1 MKNKLIIA
9 ALIFPLLLACKKVDQ
24 KKTPALPVV
33 VEHAQKSGQSLNP
46 DYAGL
51 IEEYR
56 TMLKKDPHN
65 LAVIIALGNAYYES
79 HSWSNAIR
87 LYERALTIDPRNAD
101 VHTDMGTAYR
111 NMGKP
116 DRALAEYNL
125 ALHNDPEHV
134 DARYNM
140 GVIYAF
146 DMKHYDVA
154 IHLWEELLQL
164 APNYPHAD
172 DMRTFIITFRKALQ
186 KGGT

>member
-1 MKNKLIIA
+1 MNNKLIIVV
-9 ALIFPLLLACKKVDQ
+9 LIFPLLFACKNADQ
-24 KKTPALPVV
+24 KKTPGLPVAM
-33 VEHAQKSGQSLNP
+33 EHAQKPDQSLNP

-51 IEEYR
+51 IEEHR

-65 LAVIIALGNAYYES
+65 LAVIIALGNAYYDS
-79 HSWSNAIR
+79 RSWSDAIR
-87 LYERALTIDPRNAD
+87 LYEQALAIDPQNAD

-125 ALHNDPEHV
+125 ALDNDPGHV

-140 GVIYAF
+140 DVVYAF
-146 DMKHYDVA
+146 DMKNYDVA
-154 IHLWEELLQL
+154 IHLWEEFLQL
-164 APNYPHAD
+164 APNYSQASD
-172 DMRTFIITFRKALQ
+172 IRTFIMTFRKALR